1 MCLLTAA
8 RLLVA
13 TGGTGLQEQ
22 ADAEHL
28 EVGDSARPAHRGRV
42 AELVAAAYNFSSFWS
57 RCFISSN
64 SLYEEA
70 IFLGE
75 NNGLDNMRTSQLT
88 NCIMY

>member
-28 EVGDSARPAHRGRV
+28 EAGDDDAERACNHRRVGDGIAIVDDRHDRIHNASRAGRTIN
-42 AELVAAAYNFSSFWS
+42 AALGF
-57 RCFISSN
+57 RTR
-64 SLYEEA
+64 SL
-70 IFLGE
+70 
-75 NNGLDNMRTSQLT
+75 D
-88 NCIMY
+88 

>member
-28 EVGDSARPAHRGRV
+28 EAGDSARPAHRGRV
-42 AELVAAAYNFSSFWS
+42 AELVAAAYNFSSF
-57 RCFISSN
+57 
-64 SLYEEA
+64 
-70 IFLGE
+70 
-75 NNGLDNMRTSQLT
+75 
-88 NCIMY
+88 